1 VGSYPAPRGGGD
13 RRAGPLLLDAARGAG
28 GPSAARGARGD
39 GRGHGDT
46 LEPAGP
52 GTRPLQQVGTTLH
65 TVKSKNTLCY
75 RDGFFASLLA
85 YILTVYISVFDP
97 VPVWIRIKLG
107 PWIHI
112 RIHNP
117 VPDPGRP
124 WPQKKER
131 KKIDVLSWL
140 CSLEGWRFVL

>member
-1 VGSYPAPRGGGD
+1 MGPYPAPRGGGD

-28 GPSAARGARGD
+28 GPGAARGARGD

-52 GTRPLQQVGTTLH
+52 GTRPIQQVGTTLH

-75 RDGFFASLLA
+75 RDEFFHSLLA
-85 YILTVYISVFDP
+85 YILTLL
-97 VPVWIRIKLG
+97 R
-107 PWIHI
+107 I

-117 VPDPGRP
+117 VPDPGKRP
-124 WPQKKER
+124 QNNER
-131 KKIDVLSWL
+131 KKFMV
-140 CSLEGWRFVL
+140 